1 MGTRRTFFPAPPNFL
16 PLWELERPVDW
27 SRRFGRAAPLAVE
40 IGVGT
45 GENLV
50 REARS
55 RPDWNFL
62 GLELKWGRLARALHR
77 AEEAG
82 LPNVLG
88 LLADA
93 RFVFHR
99 LLPERSVRQVV
110 ALFLDPWPKDR
121 HEKRRLFGRDFLR
134 LAASRLEDGG
144 CVYLVTDHAP
154 FAGWVEEQ
162 AVGTGLS
169 ARRRPVGPGF
179 GTRFEAKWL
188 GTGRRTFWEVRFE
201 KREHPQV
208 PAPEEAEVIAY
219 AVDGFDP
226 RRFRP
231 EPVRGGVTV
240 AFKQFLYDPDKRWGM
255 VRAVVVEPN
264 LTQQLWIEIVH
275 DRKGW
280 RVSPAEGCVFVPTPG
295 VRAALEAV
303 REAARRSV
311 EGA

>member
-1 MGTRRTFFPAPPNFL
+1 MGVRRTFFPAPRGFL
-16 PLWELERPVDW
+16 PWWELERPVDW
-27 SRRFGRAAPLAVE
+27 PGRFGRTAPLAVE

-50 REARS
+50 REAGN

-62 GLELKWGRLARALHR
+62 GLELKWGRLARALRR
-77 AEEAG
+77 AQEAG
-82 LPNVLG
+82 LSNVRG

-99 LLPERSVRQVV
+99 LLPERSVREVA

-121 HEKRRLFGRDFLR
+121 HEKRRLFDRGFLR

-144 CVYLVTDHAP
+144 WIRLVTDHAP
-154 FAGWVEEQ
+154 YAEWVEEQ
-162 AVGTGLS
+162 ADETGLA
-169 ARRRPVGPGF
+169 ARRRAVGPGF

-188 GTGRRTFWEVRFE
+188 DAGRRTFWEVRLD
-201 KREHPQV
+201 KREHPDV
-208 PAPEEAEVIAY
+208 PQPEEAEVIAY
-219 AVDGFDP
+219 AVEGFDP
-226 RRFRP
+226 GRFRP
-231 EPVRGGVTV
+231 ETVRGEVTV
-240 AFKQFLYDPDKRWGM
+240 AFKQFLYDAGRRWGM

-264 LTQQLWIEIVH
+264 LTQQFWIEIVC

-280 RVSPAEGCVFVPTPG
+280 RVSPAEGCAFVPTPG

-303 REAARRSV
+303 RDAARRSV
-311 EGA
+311 RP